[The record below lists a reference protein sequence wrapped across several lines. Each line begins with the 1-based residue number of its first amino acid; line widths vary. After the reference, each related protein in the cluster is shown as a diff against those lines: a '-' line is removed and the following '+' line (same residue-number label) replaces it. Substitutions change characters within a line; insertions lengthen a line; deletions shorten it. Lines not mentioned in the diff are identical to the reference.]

1 MKRLFLPI
9 LMLVLVAPAA
19 AQFDDPGELAHPAM
33 DAARHA
39 VINFLDLEP
48 AQVEAWDLLWADHR
62 AAEVPLREQIADVQ
76 SAIEDIFSGGAP
88 DPTELGLLMIERR
101 DLGEALIDVH
111 LIYIEGFRT
120 LLNEIQSDRLH
131 EIRVAEKI
139 QRWIPAFTAFDLVK
153 R

>member
-19 AQFDDPGELAHPAM
+19 AQFDDSEELSHPAM
-33 DAARHA
+33 IAARHA

-48 AQVEAWDLLWADHR
+48 AQVEAWDLLWDDHR
-62 AAEVPLREQIADVQ
+62 AAEIPLREQIADVQ
-76 SAIEDIFSGGAP
+76 TVIDELFAGGEP

-111 LIYIEGFRT
+111 LVYIEGFQA
-120 LLNEIQSDRLH
+120 LLDETQSDRLR
-131 EIRVAEKI
+131 EIRVAERI